1 MNSGNKKDFYSDC
14 VFGDEDENEPITEF
28 PAPPE
33 EIPEWAAEAA
43 AEWQRRGEFELLAL
57 AEEKTGLALDLKY
70 ENLPSGVWGIH
81 LVRGER
87 GRIVVNSRLPLLW
100 RRFAAWRITRR
111 SFASVGI
118 SQPIE
123 ASMASAVSWEMRL
136 IDSTARL
143 ISSLVADC
151 CSAAAAMA

>member
-1 MNSGNKKDFYSDC
+1 MNPGNKKDFYSDC

-100 RRFAAWRITRR
+100 RRFAAFHELFHLLSDTKGAKFWSHTFFSME
-111 SFASVGI
+111 SFENRADTFAWAALW
-118 SQPIE
+118 PE
-123 ASMASAVSWEMRL
+123 WEENQYC
-136 IDSTARL
+136 DWN
-143 ISSLVADC
+143 
-151 CSAAAAMA
+151 